1 MGGWFKFIEKTIPA
15 SKLVRTQ
22 PILVHAYTFLS
33 TYLVG
38 TYSYIYNEYN
48 LLTCLFI
55 GAQPPGYGGYPA
67 AGAATGAAA
76 GYAAGQPTHEI
87 VYVNGKPKKK
97 KILGMNQKT
106 AAGMLIV
113 RHTVLRRLGLSS
125 QATTYF

>member
-33 TYLVG
+33 TYI
-38 TYSYIYNEYN
+38 YIYCS